1 MNARRPA
8 EDTSPISHAGRII
21 PAALN
26 SLIGRTRDLD
36 GIGEAFRRGRLVTL
50 TGPGGVGKT
59 RLAIEVAGRQLI
71 RRLDGVWLVDFA
83 TGTETPEVATET
95 ARVLGLRSRGG
106 AEALNALRQYLAE
119 RDLLVI
125 LDNCEHVVDECAQLT
140 AALLDSCPQVRIL
153 ATSRE
158 PLAVNGE
165 TVWRLDPLRADDAR
179 RLFLERA
186 RQRRPDFLPDEA
198 TELTIEKLCERLDGL
213 PLAIELAAARMSA
226 MTPSEI
232 LAGLDAR
239 LDQLGGIRR
248 QSPAHHRSVRAAVEW
263 SYHLLD
269 PTERE
274 AFRHLAVFVG
284 GFDAE
289 GAAAVVPGLSL
300 EVLARLVDKS
310 VLTAAPGPGGK
321 TRYRQLEMV
330 REYAHELLVAS
341 GELDAARE
349 RHFRHFMSLGR
360 ETRERWPSTE
370 APKFV
375 DELEADY
382 GNVRAAVEWSAVA
395 DPCAG
400 MRLLSGTLDLFMML
414 GQADGRRLAEQLLE
428 RCSLR
433 DSNRADVQISA
444 GALEWFTGDSD
455 GARRTLAEARRLSQE
470 VSERTL
476 EGWARMFEGLVE
488 LFDGSVE
495 RAREHFEEGRR
506 LHRVLGVGAGEARS
520 TAGLG
525 LTFMREN
532 DYQRAQKLV
541 EEGLAIAVRADDRFA
556 QGQSHTYLGLIAH
569 SAGDLRAATVHYKS
583 AVQCLRPFRDASL
596 LPAALVGQAGVLAR
610 RDPAIA
616 LRVASAASALRAL
629 VGGEFPSL
637 VRARVEEV
645 RRVAEAALGAE
656 TSRVWKEG
664 LHLGLDDAI
673 ALAFG
678 SPRPRKTPAEGLSVR
693 EREVAELVAR
703 GLSNKEI
710 AARLHLSVRTVES
723 HVRHM
728 LTKVGLVNRTQL
740 ASWVRQRSH

>member
-1 MNARRPA
+1 
-8 EDTSPISHAGRII
+8 
-21 PAALN
+21 
-26 SLIGRTRDLD
+26 
-36 GIGEAFRRGRLVTL
+36 
-50 TGPGGVGKT
+50 
-59 RLAIEVAGRQLI
+59 
-71 RRLDGVWLVDFA
+71 
-83 TGTETPEVATET
+83 
-95 ARVLGLRSRGG
+95 
-106 AEALNALRQYLAE
+106 
-119 RDLLVI
+119 
-125 LDNCEHVVDECAQLT
+125 
-140 AALLDSCPQVRIL
+140 
-153 ATSRE
+153 
-158 PLAVNGE
+158 
-165 TVWRLDPLRADDAR
+165 
-179 RLFLERA
+179 
-186 RQRRPDFLPDEA
+186 
-198 TELTIEKLCERLDGL
+198 
-213 PLAIELAAARMSA
+213 
-226 MTPSEI
+226 
-232 LAGLDAR
+232 
-239 LDQLGGIRR
+239 
-248 QSPAHHRSVRAAVEW
+248 
-263 SYHLLD
+263 
-269 PTERE
+269 
-274 AFRHLAVFVG
+274 
-284 GFDAE
+284 
-289 GAAAVVPGLSL
+289 VVPALSL

-310 VLTAAPGPGGK
+310 VLTAAPVPGGK

-455 GARRTLAEARRLSQE
+455 GARRTLAEARRLSEE
-470 VSERTL
+470 VGQRTL

-506 LHRVLGVGAGEARS
+506 LHRALGVGAGEARS

-569 SAGDLRAATVHYKS
+569 AAGDLRAATLHYKS

-596 LPAALVGQAGVLAR
+596 LPMALVGQAGVLAR
-610 RDPAIA
+610 GDPATA
-616 LRVASAASALRAL
+616 LRVASAASGLRAL

-637 VRARVEEV
+637 VRARIEEV
-645 RRVAEAALGAE
+645 RSVADAALGAE

-678 SPRPRKTPAEGLSVR
+678 SPRPRRIPAEGLSVR
-693 EREVAELVAR
+693 EREVAELVAH

-740 ASWVRQRSH
+740 ASWIRQRSH

>member
-1 MNARRPA
+1 VNAPRPA
-8 EDTSPISHAGRII
+8 EDISPSSHAARAI
-21 PAALN
+21 PAALT

-36 GIGEAFRRGRLVTL
+36 GVGEVFRRGRLVTL

-59 RLAIEVAGRQLI
+59 RLAIEVARRQLT

-83 TGTETPEVATET
+83 AGAETPEVATET

-106 AEALNALRQYLAE
+106 AEALKALRQVLAE
-119 RDLLVI
+119 RDLLII

-165 TVWRLDPLRADDAR
+165 TVWRLDPLGPDDAR

-198 TELTIEKLCERLDGL
+198 TELTIDKLCERLDGV

-226 MTPSEI
+226 MTASEI

-263 SYHLLD
+263 SYDLLV
-269 PTERE
+269 PTERD

-289 GAAAVVPGLSL
+289 GAAAVVRGLSL
-300 EVLARLVDKS
+300 EELARLVDKS
-310 VLTAAPGPGGK
+310 VLTAAPGRGGK

-349 RHFRHFMSLGR
+349 RHFRHFLSLGR

-414 GQADGRRLAEQLLE
+414 GQADGRRLAELLLE

-455 GARRTLAEARRLSQE
+455 GARRTLAEARRLSEE
-470 VSERTL
+470 VGQRTL

-506 LHRVLGVGAGEARS
+506 LHRAFGVGAGEARS

-541 EEGLAIAVRADDRFA
+541 EEGLAIAGRADDRFA

-596 LPAALVGQAGVLAR
+596 LPMALVGQAGVLAR
-610 RDPAIA
+610 RDPATA
-616 LRVASAASALRAL
+616 LMVAGAASGLRAL

-645 RRVAEAALGAE
+645 RSVAEAALGAE

-693 EREVAELVAR
+693 EREVAELVAH

-710 AARLHLSVRTVES
+710 AGRLHLSVRTVES
-723 HVRHM
+723 HVRHI
-728 LTKVGLVNRTQL
+728 LTKLGLVNRTQL
-740 ASWVRQRSH
+740 ASWIRQRSH

>member
-1 MNARRPA
+1 M
-8 EDTSPISHAGRII
+8 SSSSLAGRAI
-21 PAALN
+21 PAALA

-36 GIGEAFRRGRLVTL
+36 GVGEVFRRGRLVTL

-59 RLAIEVAGRQLI
+59 RLAIEVARRQLT

-83 TGTETPEVATET
+83 AGTETPEVATET

-310 VLTAAPGPGGK
+310 VLTAALGPGGK

-360 ETRERWPSTE
+360 ETRDRWPSTE

-428 RCSLR
+428 RCSVR

-444 GALEWFTGDSD
+444 GALEWFTGHSD
-455 GARRTLAEARRLSQE
+455 GARRTLAEARRLSEE

-596 LPAALVGQAGVLAR
+596 LPMALVGQAGVLAR
-610 RDPAIA
+610 RDPATA
-616 LRVASAASALRAL
+616 LRVASAASGLRAL

-645 RRVAEAALGAE
+645 RHVAEAALGAE

-678 SPRPRKTPAEGLSVR
+678 SPRPRKMPAEGLSVR

-703 GLSNKEI
+703 GQSNKEI

-740 ASWVRQRSH
+740 ASWIRQRSH